1 MRGLTTR
8 AAALG
13 LAGVSLDADTRVFDA
28 GLLDSLGLL
37 DLVAEV
43 ERDCGQTVDM
53 LRFDPA
59 EVESVGELVTALLA
73 ALPDSATGTVR

>member
-1 MRGLTTR
+1 MRVLSARATAMGLI
-8 AAALG
+8 
-13 LAGVSLDADTRVFDA
+13 GVQLHSSTRVFDS

-59 EVESVGELVTALLA
+59 EVESVGELVTALWE
-73 ALPDSATGTVR
+73 ALPGSASVTGR